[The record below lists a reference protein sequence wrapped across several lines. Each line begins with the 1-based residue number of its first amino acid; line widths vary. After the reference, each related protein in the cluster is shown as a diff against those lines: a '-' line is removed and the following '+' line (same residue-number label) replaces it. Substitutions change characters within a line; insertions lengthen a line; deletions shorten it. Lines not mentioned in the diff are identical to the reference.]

1 MKKADLIVLIL
12 FGPLAAYLVYALIT
26 ERWSRANDILLIVLL
41 AGGLIFPPML
51 DRIWK
56 RKNNKRTPNI
66 NNLPDS

>member
-1 MKKADLIVLIL
+1 MKKTDVIVLIL

-26 ERWSRANDILLIVLL
+26 ERWTRTNDILLIVLL